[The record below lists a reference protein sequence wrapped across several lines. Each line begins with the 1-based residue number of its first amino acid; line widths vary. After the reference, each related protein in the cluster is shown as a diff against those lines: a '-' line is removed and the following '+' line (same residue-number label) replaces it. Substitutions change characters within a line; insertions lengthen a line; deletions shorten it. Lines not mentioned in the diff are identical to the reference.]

1 LTYLNHYKSSNAQIA
16 RWHDSLQE
24 FDYEIKYRPGT
35 KMAHADALSRA
46 PVGEEKVDLDALL
59 AERYDVC
66 MLMTERERVLMCQ
79 AVDPEIAQQIKVVS
93 VLPGA
98 ADEQYEVV
106 NGLLYKKYKGRSL
119 FVMP

>member
-1 LTYLNHYKSSNAQIA
+1 
-16 RWHDSLQE
+16 
-24 FDYEIKYRPGT
+24 
-35 KMAHADALSRA
+35 
-46 PVGEEKVDLDALL
+46 
-59 AERYDVC
+59 

-98 ADEQYEVV
+98 ADEQYEVL

-119 FVMP
+119 FVMLKSMRKSLVVTAHDLSGTLR